1 MAHGADT
8 GICKEILITVGS
20 AVGRNQTS
28 DRLSDRSN
36 EAFTRSDRWTD
47 RSARPRLRPTAVRV
61 GQIGRTDC
69 SRTAHI
75 CQSNQCGLLANYNT
89 AYAAA

>member
-36 EAFTRSDRWTD
+36 EAFTRYYR
-47 RSARPRLRPTAVRV
+47 
-61 GQIGRTDC
+61 RTDQLDRPVGLT
-69 SRTAHI
+69 SRSDDRTV
-75 CQSNQCGLLANYNT
+75 
-89 AYAAA
+89 